1 MLHLRAD
8 RKDFRGRRSHEDGHR
23 RLARQRTAAA
33 QLTTALVS
41 GWMAGSCVYQD
52 VEVALLVIFA
62 ARRRAENPR
71 VPHARSFS
79 SEIDGFTFGWSL
91 YPVGEFLTV
100 AFMILRG
107 RLLKTPARTSERRA
121 RAASPL
127 SPAGLYP
134 VRDVVLHAD
143 GPELG
148 RCRHDSAFRNGDI
161 TGLNDAGRASLS
173 PATTIL

>member
-1 MLHLRAD
+1 MRKCCRISRTRA
-8 RKDFRGRRSHEDGHR
+8 RF
-23 RLARQRTAAA
+23 
-33 QLTTALVS
+33 
-41 GWMAGSCVYQD
+41 
-52 VEVALLVIFA
+52 
-62 ARRRAENPR
+62 
-71 VPHARSFS
+71 FS

-107 RLLKTPARTSERRA
+107 RLLKTPAR
-121 RAASPL
+121 AASPL

-148 RCRHDSAFRNGDI
+148 RCRYDNAFRNGDI
-161 TGLNDAGRASLS
+161 EAAGPDDAGRASLS
-173 PATTIL
+173 PATT

>member
-1 MLHLRAD
+1 
-8 RKDFRGRRSHEDGHR
+8 
-23 RLARQRTAAA
+23 
-33 QLTTALVS
+33 
-41 GWMAGSCVYQD
+41 MAVSCVDQD

-71 VPHARSFS
+71 VPHARKRCRTSQTRARFFS

-121 RAASPL
+121 PAASPL

-134 VRDVVLHAD
+134 VRDVVLHA
-143 GPELG
+143 
-148 RCRHDSAFRNGDI
+148 NG
-161 TGLNDAGRASLS
+161 A
-173 PATTIL
+173 